1 MPTAQLIL
9 TVKNRD
15 GIIYSGEVLSIT
27 SYNDRGKFDILSR
40 HANFISL
47 INKEIIIRFLNN
59 EEKKMEIDNGVI
71 RVIDNKIDIYLG
83 IGKSP
88 SV

>member
-1 MPTAQLIL
+1 MQKAQLTL

-15 GIIYSGEVLSIT
+15 GIIFSGDIVSMT
-27 SYNDRGKFDILSR
+27 SYNDKGKFDILSR

-47 INKEIIIRFLNN
+47 IKNEIEYRLPGSTANKI
-59 EEKKMEIDNGVI
+59 EIDNGI
-71 RVIDNKIDIYLG
+71 LRVIDNKIDIYLG
-83 IGKSP
+83 IGRSP